1 MYVFIGIFPF
11 LLLPIIPKLIS
22 VLGIYSSYLS
32 KETKISFDFML
43 YILPIL
49 WVVFIKRDEILEENK
64 NNEFFIRM
72 LVLQVPFQLMGG
84 FIKFFDRYSLYP
96 AMTQII
102 LISILYKNL
111 KSTKFDTLIKF
122 GIIAWYIIYFIGM
135 FFILKSNG
143 AVPYKTIL
151 SYPVK
156 NYIITNN

>member
-1 MYVFIGIFPF
+1 MF
-11 LLLPIIPKLIS
+11 
-22 VLGIYSSYLS
+22 
-32 KETKISFDFML
+32 
-43 YILPIL
+43 
-49 WVVFIKRDEILEENK
+49 
-64 NNEFFIRM
+64 
-72 LVLQVPFQLMGG
+72 
-84 FIKFFDRYSLYP
+84 
-96 AMTQII
+96 
-102 LISILYKNL
+102 SILYKNL